1 MRALLLLILFLVGYW
16 FIRRLW
22 RALSSGFSADR
33 PEVHRR
39 GKRRGDDEI
48 EGGRII
54 DVPFT
59 EHRENEKGEEG
70 KKGVIGDSGCKLG
83 PVFPQEVVYCSGAD
97 A

>member
-1 MRALLLLILFLVGYW
+1 MRALLLLILFLVGFW

-22 RALSSGFSADR
+22 RALTSGLSGDR

-39 GKRRGDDEI
+39 RKPRGEDEI

-59 EHRENEKGEEG
+59 EHREDEKGEDG
-70 KKGVIGDSGCKLG
+70 KKGGR
-83 PVFPQEVVYCSGAD
+83 
-97 A
+97 